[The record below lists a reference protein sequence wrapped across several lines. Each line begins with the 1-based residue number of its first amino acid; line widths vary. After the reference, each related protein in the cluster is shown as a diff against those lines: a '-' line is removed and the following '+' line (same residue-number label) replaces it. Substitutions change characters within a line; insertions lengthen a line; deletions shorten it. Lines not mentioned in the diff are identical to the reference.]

1 MNFTEAV
8 TSGFQNYANFS
19 GRNQRSAF
27 WYWVLFCVIAAIVL
41 GLVDSAIFGDGTPVL
56 SGLFSLAT
64 LIPYLA
70 VGARRLHDTDRSGW
84 WQLLLF
90 IPLIG
95 IIVLI
100 VWWASRGTPGPNR
113 FGPNPLGE

>member
-1 MNFTEAV
+1 MNFTDAIK
-8 TSGFQNYANFS
+8 SGFQNYANFS
-19 GRNQRSAF
+19 GRDQRSAF
-27 WYWVLFCVIAAIVL
+27 WYWVLFSVIVGTVL
-41 GLVDSAIFGDGTPVL
+41 TLVDQQLSDEGTPIL

-64 LIPYLA
+64 LIPNLA
-70 VGARRLHDTDRSGW
+70 IAARRLHDTDRSGW
-84 WQLLLF
+84 WQLLVF

-100 VWWASRGTPGPNR
+100 VWYASRGTSGPNR